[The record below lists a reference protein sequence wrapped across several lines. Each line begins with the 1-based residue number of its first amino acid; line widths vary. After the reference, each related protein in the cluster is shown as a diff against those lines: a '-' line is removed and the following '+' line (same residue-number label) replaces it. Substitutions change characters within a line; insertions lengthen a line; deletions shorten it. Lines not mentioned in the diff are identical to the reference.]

1 MEEGAK
7 REVYDLITRVW
18 KFFKF
23 YCDMNLKSDE
33 VWEEITKR
41 AEEEIAA
48 TNPKFQEYAKCLFAE
63 TMFELNREGK
73 ADVG

>member
-41 AEEEIAA
+41 TEEEITA
-48 TNPKFQEYAKCLFAE
+48 TNPKLQEYAK
-63 TMFELNREGK
+63 
-73 ADVG
+73 

>member
-7 REVYDLITRVW
+7 REVNDLITRVW

-41 AEEEIAA
+41 TEEEITA
-48 TNPKFQEYAKCLFAE
+48 TNPKLQEYAKCLFAE

-73 ADVG
+73 ANVG

>member
-33 VWEEITKR
+33 VWEEIT
-41 AEEEIAA
+41 A
-48 TNPKFQEYAKCLFAE
+48 TNPKLQEYAKCLFAE

-73 ADVG
+73 ANVG